1 MSARSLLTVA
11 LALILGGSAAVG
23 VNSIM
28 QGAPGPKSAVVPV
41 VVAVVDLP
49 RGGSITPEA
58 VKIKVF
64 PSELVPA
71 GALSKLEDAV
81 NRGIFVPLTKDEPV
95 LESKLAPK
103 GAGRGL
109 AALIPSGMRAYSVK
123 VPDVAQGVAGFILPG
138 NRVDVLL
145 SIGDIGGSNETG
157 GGSTTT
163 LLQNVEILAV
173 DQKMD
178 APADNKVDTKDLR
191 SVTLLVNPQQANL
204 LDLGQNKGLLHLALR
219 NLEDDKAAQTKPA
232 ALIDLRFRPEKP
244 WDERA
249 RGVLELLGKAMAQRP
264 LPPSPAPKAP
274 EPPPTVKIRT
284 IRGVREGAVLIQ
296 TPSDSSAG
304 QQQVGA
310 LGARN

>member
-1 MSARSLLTVA
+1 M
-11 LALILGGSAAVG
+11 
-23 VNSIM
+23 
-28 QGAPGPKSAVVPV
+28 VPV
-41 VVAVVDLP
+41 VVAAFDLP
-49 RGGSITPEA
+49 RGGSITSEA
-58 VKIKVF
+58 VKLKEF
-64 PSELVPA
+64 PRDLVPA
-71 GALSKLEDAV
+71 SSIAKLEDAV

-145 SIGDIGGSNETG
+145 SMGDIGGSNETG

-191 SVTLLVNPQQANL
+191 SVTLLVTPQQANQ
-204 LDLGQNKGLLHLALR
+204 LDLGQNKGLLHLAIR
-219 NLEDDKAAQTKPA
+219 NIEDDNNAQTRPA
-232 ALIDLRFRPEKP
+232 TLVDLRFHQEKP
-244 WDERA
+244 WDVRA
-249 RGVLELLGKAMAQRP
+249 RGVLEALGKVLAQRP
-264 LPPSPAPKAP
+264 PLPQPPAPPKVA
-274 EPPPTVKIRT
+274 IRT
-284 IRGVREGAVLIQ
+284 IRGVHEGAVMIQ
-296 TPSDSSAG
+296 TPLTLSAYS
-304 QQQVGA
+304 QQAGRW
-310 LGARN
+310 ARN

>member
-1 MSARSLLTVA
+1 MSVRSLLMVA

-23 VNSIM
+23 VNSFM
-28 QGAPGPKSAVVPV
+28 HRVPDPKSAVVPVVVPV

-49 RGGSITPEA
+49 RGASITPEA
-58 VKIKVF
+58 VKIKEF
-64 PSELVPA
+64 PGDFVPA

-109 AALIPSGMRAYSVK
+109 SAMIPSGMRAYSVK

-145 SIGDIGGSNETG
+145 SLGEISGTNESG
-157 GGSTTT
+157 GGSTIT

-178 APADNKVDTKDLR
+178 APSNNKVDTKELR

-204 LDLGQNKGLLHLALR
+204 LDLGQNKGILHLALR
-219 NLEDDKAAQTKPA
+219 NLEDNKAAQTKPA
-232 ALIDLRFRPEKP
+232 TLIDLRPPVPKAPEP
-244 WDERA
+244 P
-249 RGVLELLGKAMAQRP
+249 P
-264 LPPSPAPKAP
+264 LPKAP
-274 EPPPTVKIRT
+274 EPPPTVSIRT

-296 TPSDSSAG
+296 IPSVSSAS
-304 QQQVGA
+304 QQQAGA
-310 LGARN
+310 VGARN

>member
-1 MSARSLLTVA
+1 MSVRSIVVVA
-11 LALILGGSAAVG
+11 LALVFGGSAAVG
-23 VNSIM
+23 VNSYM
-28 QGAPGPKSAVVPV
+28 KGAPAPRGDVVPV
-41 VVAVVDLP
+41 VVAAFDLP
-49 RGGSITPEA
+49 RGGSITSEA
-58 VKIKVF
+58 VKLKEY
-64 PSELVPA
+64 PRDLVPA
-71 GALSKLEDAV
+71 RSIAKLEDAV

-145 SIGDIGGSNETG
+145 SMGDIGGSNETG

-191 SVTLLVNPQQANL
+191 SVTLLVTPQQANQ
-204 LDLGQNKGLLHLALR
+204 LDLGQNKGVLHLALR
-219 NLEDDKAAQTKPA
+219 NIEDDNNAQTRPA
-232 ALIDLRFRPEKP
+232 TLFDLRFHHEKP
-244 WDERA
+244 WDVRA
-249 RGVLELLGKAMAQRP
+249 RGVLEALGKVLAQRP
-264 LPPSPAPKAP
+264 PLPQPPAHAQGCDPND
-274 EPPPTVKIRT
+274 T
-284 IRGVREGAVLIQ
+284 RGPRGRRHDSDTPDFISLFTASRGAC
-296 TPSDSSAG
+296 
-304 QQQVGA
+304 
-310 LGARN
+310 ARN

>member
-1 MSARSLLTVA
+1 MSVRSLLLVA
-11 LALILGGSAAVG
+11 LALILGGSAAVL

-28 QGAPGPKSAVVPV
+28 RRVPDPKSAVVPVVVPV

-49 RGGSITPEA
+49 RGASITPEA
-58 VKIKVF
+58 VKIKEF
-64 PSELVPA
+64 PRELVPA

-81 NRGIFVPLTKDEPV
+81 NRGIFVPLTMDEPI

-109 AALIPSGMRAYSVK
+109 SALIPSGMRAYSVK

-145 SIGDIGGSNETG
+145 SLGEISGTNETG
-157 GGSTTT
+157 GGMTTT

-178 APADNKVDTKDLR
+178 APSDNKVDTKDLR
-191 SVTLLVNPQQANL
+191 SVTLLVTPQQANR
-204 LDLGQNKGLLHLALR
+204 LDLGQNKGMLHLALR
-219 NLEDDKAAQTKPA
+219 NREDNEAAQTKPA
-232 ALIDLRFRPEKP
+232 TLIDLRPP
-244 WDERA
+244 
-249 RGVLELLGKAMAQRP
+249 VPPP
-264 LPPSPAPKAP
+264 LPLPKAP
-274 EPPPTVKIRT
+274 EPPPTVSIRT

-296 TPSDSSAG
+296 IPPVSSASH
-304 QQQVGA
+304 QQAGA
-310 LGARN
+310 LGAQD

>member
-1 MSARSLLTVA
+1 MSARSLLMVV
-11 LALILGGSAAVG
+11 LALVLGSSAAVG
-23 VNSIM
+23 VSSIM
-28 QGAPGPKSAVVPV
+28 QGAPRGAVVPV
-41 VVAVVDLP
+41 VVAVVDLL

-58 VKIKVF
+58 VKIKEF
-64 PSELVPA
+64 PKDLIPA

-81 NRGIFVPLTKDEPV
+81 NRGIFVPLTKGEPV

-145 SIGDIGGSNETG
+145 SLGETSGTNETG
-157 GGSTTT
+157 GGSTIT

-173 DQKMD
+173 DQKID
-178 APADNKVDTKDLR
+178 APSDNKVDTKDLR
-191 SVTLLVNPQQANL
+191 SVTLLVSPQQANQ
-204 LDLGQNKGLLHLALR
+204 LDLGQNKGMLHLALR
-219 NLEDDKAAQTKPA
+219 NLEDNKAALTKA
-232 ALIDLRFRPEKP
+232 ATLLDLRFRPEKP
-244 WDERA
+244 WEWA
-249 RGVLELLGKAMAQRP
+249 KGALGWLDKAFGQRP
-264 LPPSPAPKAP
+264 PAPPLKAP
-274 EPPPTVKIRT
+274 EPPPTVQIRT

-296 TPSDSSAG
+296 IPSVSSAS

-310 LGARN
+310 LGARD

>member
-1 MSARSLLTVA
+1 MSARSLLMVA

-23 VNSIM
+23 VNSFM
-28 QGAPGPKSAVVPV
+28 QGASGPRGAAVPV

-58 VKIKVF
+58 VKIKEF
-64 PSELVPA
+64 PRDLVPA

-109 AALIPSGMRAYSVK
+109 SALIPRGMRAYSVK

-145 SIGDIGGSNETG
+145 SLGEISGTNATG
-157 GGSTTT
+157 GGMTTT
-163 LLQNVEILAV
+163 LLENVEILAV

-178 APADNKVDTKDLR
+178 APSENKVDTKDLR
-191 SVTLLVNPQQANL
+191 SVTLLVTPQQANR
-204 LDLGQNKGLLHLALR
+204 LDLGQNKGMLHLALR
-219 NLEDDKAAQTKPA
+219 NLEDNKDAQTKPA
-232 ALIDLRFRPEKP
+232 TLIDLRPP
-244 WDERA
+244 PP
-249 RGVLELLGKAMAQRP
+249 VPPP
-264 LPPSPAPKAP
+264 LPKAP
-274 EPPPTVKIRT
+274 EPPPTVSIRT

-296 TPSDSSAG
+296 IPSVSSAS
-304 QQQVGA
+304 QQQAGA
-310 LGARN
+310 LDARN

>member
-1 MSARSLLTVA
+1 MSARSLLMVA

-23 VNSIM
+23 GNSFM
-28 QGAPGPKSAVVPV
+28 QGAPGPRGAAVPV

-58 VKIKVF
+58 VKIKEF
-64 PSELVPA
+64 PRDLVPA

-81 NRGIFVPLTKDEPV
+81 NRGIFVPLTKDERV

-145 SIGDIGGSNETG
+145 SLGETSGTHETG
-157 GGSTTT
+157 GGSTIT

-178 APADNKVDTKDLR
+178 APSDNKVDTKDLR
-191 SVTLLVNPQQANL
+191 SVTLLVTPQQANR
-204 LDLGQNKGLLHLALR
+204 LDLGQIKGML
-219 NLEDDKAAQTKPA
+219 
-232 ALIDLRFRPEKP
+232 DLWPP
-244 WDERA
+244 VPPP
-249 RGVLELLGKAMAQRP
+249 VLPP
-264 LPPSPAPKAP
+264 LPKAS

-284 IRGVREGAVLIQ
+284 IRGVREGAVPIQ
-296 TPSDSSAG
+296 TPHD
-304 QQQVGA
+304 VPVKI
-310 LGARN
+310 

>member
-1 MSARSLLTVA
+1 MSVRSLLMVA

-23 VNSIM
+23 VNSFM
-28 QGAPGPKSAVVPV
+28 QRVPDPKSAVVPVVVPV

-49 RGGSITPEA
+49 RGASITPEA
-58 VKIKVF
+58 VKIKEF
-64 PSELVPA
+64 PRDFVPA

-109 AALIPSGMRAYSVK
+109 SALIPSGMRAYSVK

-145 SIGDIGGSNETG
+145 SLGEISGTNETG

-178 APADNKVDTKDLR
+178 APSNNKVDTKDLR

-204 LDLGQNKGLLHLALR
+204 LDLGQNKGMLHLALR
-219 NLEDDKAAQTKPA
+219 NLEDNEAAQTKPA
-232 ALIDLRFRPEKP
+232 TLIDLR
-244 WDERA
+244 
-249 RGVLELLGKAMAQRP
+249 
-264 LPPSPAPKAP
+264 PPV
-274 EPPPTVKIRT
+274 PPPRP
-284 IRGVREGAVLIQ
+284 RSRRRCPRPRSRL
-296 TPSDSSAG
+296 PRSRSARYEES
-304 QQQVGA
+304 
-310 LGARN
+310 ARVTS

>member
-1 MSARSLLTVA
+1 MSVRSLLLVA
-11 LALILGGSAAVG
+11 LALILGGSAAVM
-23 VNSIM
+23 VNSFM
-28 QGAPGPKSAVVPV
+28 RSHDPKSAVVPVVVSVPV

-49 RGGSITPEA
+49 RGASITPEE
-58 VKIKVF
+58 VKIKEF
-64 PSELVPA
+64 PRDLVPA

-109 AALIPSGMRAYSVK
+109 SALIPSGMRAYSVK

-145 SIGDIGGSNETG
+145 SLGEVSGTKETG

-178 APADNKVDTKDLR
+178 APSENKVDTKDLR
-191 SVTLLVNPQQANL
+191 SVTLLVTPQQANR
-204 LDLGQNKGLLHLALR
+204 LDLGQNKGMLHLALR
-219 NLEDDKAAQTKPA
+219 NRQDNEAAQTKPA
-232 ALIDLRFRPEKP
+232 TLIDLR
-244 WDERA
+244 
-249 RGVLELLGKAMAQRP
+249 
-264 LPPSPAPKAP
+264 PPVPPPPKAP
-274 EPPPTVKIRT
+274 EPPPLPKAPDKVKIRT
-284 IRGVREGAVLIQ
+284 IRGIHEGNVEVEVP
-296 TPSDSSAG
+296 PSVSSAS
-304 QQQVGA
+304 QQQAGA